1 MVFMILSFFSF
12 FFFQGTYRATEACWY
27 LCSFERR
34 AGTCFTHKL
43 PGFAVGWEFILLQ
56 SSVFWANVQ
65 WCWGA
70 CVQAGM
76 RRGGMRKWS
85 TCCQLMVYSEVSESK
100 QEGEKKKSLSEILF
114 WVYCMC
120 CSWSSPGGGKKL
132 FLWPTL
138 LWSAWAL
145 SPFLIF
151 SEVFLWNWL
160 WKTRWLI
167 LFCELWSWQYGVF
180 MCAFSVPFENKV
192 LSLYK
197 QAISFGWSGF
207 SMGCQVSFSLK
218 WNSGLLKVLGPALL
232 RKERKILKCGQ
243 KCCLLHRAH

>member
-1 MVFMILSFFSF
+1 MFYTQTSRICCWVGIYFVTELCLRGKRSVVLGSVCASRHAQRRNEEVKHLLSVDGVQRSF
-12 FFFQGTYRATEACWY
+12 REQTG
-27 LCSFERR
+27 
-34 AGTCFTHKL
+34 
-43 PGFAVGWEFILLQ
+43 
-56 SSVFWANVQ
+56 
-65 WCWGA
+65 
-70 CVQAGM
+70 
-76 RRGGMRKWS
+76 
-85 TCCQLMVYSEVSESK
+85 
-100 QEGEKKKSLSEILF
+100 EGKKKNLNLSEILF

-151 SEVFLWNWL
+151 SEVFLWNWI

-167 LFCELWSWQYGVF
+167 LFCEPWSWQYGVF